1 MRMNR
6 RVSAWLTGIL
16 GVGAV
21 LTVSAA
27 ILRAVMEV
35 RHNRGTETYVN
46 AHSMQV
52 RWVDDLT
59 MWAAAFLAIL
69 IILGATAIYSWRR
82 KRELALVK
90 KLEARI
96 RAEPSVRDK

>member
-1 MRMNR
+1 MNR

-16 GVGAV
+16 GIGAV

-35 RHNRGTETYVN
+35 RHNRGAETFVN
-46 AHSMQV
+46 AHGMQV
-52 RWVDDLT
+52 HWVDDLT
-59 MWAAAFLAIL
+59 MWTAAFLAIL
-69 IILGATAIYSWRR
+69 IILGATAIYGWRR
-82 KRELALVK
+82 KRDLALVR

-96 RAEPSVRDK
+96 SAEPSVRDK